1 MVMTLTSLTTISQLK
16 SVRVFS
22 TLPRVQSLLSSITV
36 TGSSQI
42 KFLSVPFLSSSSL
55 FPISTSSFTPNS
67 TFLFISSLQLLS
79 QGISSLLILNKYISL
94 SKLEQA
100 KLLTMLLKQENLK
113 KSQDFKLT
121 LRLSFCLTIKGYLYF
136 YIFQS

>member
-22 TLPRVQSLLSSITV
+22 TLPRVQSLPSSITV

-121 LRLSFCLTIKGYLYF
+121 LRLLFCLTIKGYLYF